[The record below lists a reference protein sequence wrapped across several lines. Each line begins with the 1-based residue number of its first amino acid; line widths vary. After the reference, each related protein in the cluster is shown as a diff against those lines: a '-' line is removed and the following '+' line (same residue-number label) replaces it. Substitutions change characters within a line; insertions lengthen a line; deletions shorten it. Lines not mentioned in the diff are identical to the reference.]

1 MINYIK
7 TCINF
12 RTRIADQNITLFE
25 VGRKLTFQAK
35 FLNFCYGNNAK

>member
-12 RTRIADQNITLFE
+12 RTRISDQKLFE
-25 VGRKLTFQAK
+25 VGRKLSFQAK